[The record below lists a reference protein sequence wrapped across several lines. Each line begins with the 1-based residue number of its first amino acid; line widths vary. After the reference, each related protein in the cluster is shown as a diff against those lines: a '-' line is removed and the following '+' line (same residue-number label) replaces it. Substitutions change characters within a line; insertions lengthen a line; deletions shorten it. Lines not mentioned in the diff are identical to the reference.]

1 MTDTTRSHP
10 HFDDGGTL
18 DWHTSYA
25 EALEKASAEGK
36 IVFIE
41 MGRELCSQC
50 RTLVQSIV
58 PMEGVS
64 RVLKDNFVALASD
77 ADAPE
82 HAVVDLAMENMQDAM
97 MLPFVLFVDADGK
110 FLSGSHG
117 SVAPDTFLT
126 TIEGLVAT

>member
-1 MTDTTRSHP
+1 MTRKHP

-18 DWHTSYA
+18 DWHTHYADALA
-25 EALEKASAEGK
+25 EASKDGK

-58 PMEGVS
+58 PMEGVA
-64 RVLKDNFVALASD
+64 RVLKEHYVALASD

-82 HAVVDLAMENMQDAM
+82 HPVIDLAMENMQDAM
-97 MLPFVLFVDADGK
+97 MLPFVLFVDGDGK
-110 FLSGSHG
+110 FLGGSHG
-117 SVAPDTFLT
+117 AVAPDTFLEK
-126 TIEGLVAT
+126 IESLVAT